1 VQQRTGARFHASY
14 LPARSL
20 WLQRTAPETLQRAAF
35 WMSLGEYIFFKITG
49 QRAASYSSASW
60 SGVVNRQTLA
70 YDHYLLAALPI
81 RAEQLGPLHDTS
93 EPLAGLTDV
102 FAQRW
107 PALRE
112 ARWFPAIAD
121 GYASNTGCDARGAA
135 TPALAIGSSAA
146 LRALLPAQPAAVPR
160 GLWCYTVDRRHA
172 LLGGALNDGGRALDW
187 LRGLLRLPDD
197 TSLDTVARARPDTS
211 TPVVLPFL
219 TGERNPGY
227 APHATA
233 SFSRMDWRTTPSGIF
248 RGLLEGIALRLALIA
263 DELRGEAPAVER
275 VIASG
280 GGIESVPGWCS
291 ILADV
296 LGLPVTASAEG
307 QATLRGTAL
316 VALDVVAPDTAR
328 GHAAIGDTVNPDGAA
343 ASAYLEK
350 RRQHAAAYAALV
362 EVKEPP
368 PRE

>member
-1 VQQRTGARFHASY
+1 
-14 LPARSL
+14 
-20 WLQRTAPETLQRAAF
+20 
-35 WMSLGEYIFFKITG
+35 
-49 QRAASYSSASW
+49 
-60 SGVVNRQTLA
+60 
-70 YDHYLLAALPI
+70 
-81 RAEQLGPLHDTS
+81 
-93 EPLAGLTDV
+93 
-102 FAQRW
+102 
-107 PALRE
+107 
-112 ARWFPAIAD
+112 
-121 GYASNTGCDARGAA
+121 
-135 TPALAIGSSAA
+135 
-146 LRALLPAQPAAVPR
+146 
-160 GLWCYTVDRRHA
+160 VDKRHA

-187 LRGLLRLPDD
+187 LRGLLQLPDEA
-197 TSLDTVARARPDTS
+197 TLDKVARARPDTS

-233 SFSRMDWRTTPSGIF
+233 SFSRMDWRTNSAGIF
-248 RGLLEGIALRLALIA
+248 RGMLEGVALRLALIA

-280 GGIESVPGWCS
+280 GGIESVSGWCS

-316 VALDVVAPDTAR
+316 VALDVLAPDAAR
-328 GHAAIGDTVNPDGAA
+328 THAAVGDTVNPDASA

-350 RRQHAAAYAALV
+350 RRQHNAAYAALV
-362 EVKEPP
+362 QEKEPA